1 MKVLEDNDVK
11 EEKYESDEKVGHS
24 DNSANTNE
32 NFIVWNSC
40 KYTKYLKDES
50 VKDIQWVRRKS
61 VFIVNNVDSLDYA
74 K

>member
-1 MKVLEDNDVK
+1 MKVLEDNGVE

-24 DNSANTNE
+24 DNSANTDE
-32 NFIVWNSC
+32 IFIVWNSC
-40 KYTKYLKDES
+40 KYTKDLKDES